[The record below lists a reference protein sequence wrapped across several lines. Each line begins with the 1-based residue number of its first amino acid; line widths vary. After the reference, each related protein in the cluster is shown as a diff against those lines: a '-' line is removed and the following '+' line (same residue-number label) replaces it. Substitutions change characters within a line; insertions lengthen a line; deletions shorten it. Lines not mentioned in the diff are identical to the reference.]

1 MNRAWWS
8 QLHAEEGA
16 SAVEYGVLAA
26 GVGIVLVA
34 AGPALAEAFLDLIRM
49 ITGGF
54 SR

>member
-1 MNRAWWS
+1 MSTRWR
-8 QLHAEEGA
+8 LEMHAEEGV

-26 GVGIVLVA
+26 GVGIVLLA
-34 AGPALAEAFLDLIRM
+34 AGPALVDAFLDLVQL